1 MRYIIRDKSRGYGVF
16 DERYATR
23 KEAEADLWRHFLNK
37 GGDLVVEQ
45 EDASASMTTQCRE
58 RKDYGLS
65 NRRL

>member
-16 DERYATR
+16 DERYVTR

-45 EDASASMTTQCRE
+45 EATNA
-58 RKDYGLS
+58 
-65 NRRL
+65 

>member
-45 EDASASMTTQCRE
+45 EGSQRMIKTQRE
-58 RKDYGLS
+58 E
-65 NRRL
+65 RLC

>member
-45 EDASASMTTQCRE
+45 EEESA
-58 RKDYGLS
+58 
-65 NRRL
+65 